1 MATEQELAYQA
12 KKRFCYIE
20 LKKWMVFLCDKR
32 TIAEVEKAVGAAL
45 TITLTIKDLDDK
57 IYNETMPEYD
67 DPLI

>member
-32 TIAEVEKAVGAAL
+32 TIAEVEKALAAAL
-45 TITLTIKDLDDK
+45 SITLHIKDLDDK
-57 IYNETMPEYD
+57 IYNETTPEYD